1 MPRFVKMKSSF
12 NLEKVM
18 PEKVMPENT
27 PKKTMFIER
36 YCPIDSNKISFT
48 RQQASDFAKQVAD
61 DFNPLHNVEAKRF
74 CVPGDLLFSVIIAK
88 AGLHKDM
95 SFNFSGMVNENI
107 TLSFPTEIN
116 ESFDLVDEKAK
127 TYLTVEA
134 SGEKTHCPALIDA
147 LTKAYVDFSGHTF
160 PDILVKLM
168 AENNVMINPARPMV
182 MYQCMKIKLQR
193 LDVTTLS
200 LKLAQTSLSI
210 EGKRG
215 DAWLE
220 FDLISEG
227 EVVGH
232 GKKHMLLS
240 GLREY
245 CPENIELMI
254 AQYKESKE
262 RYSFK

>member
-1 MPRFVKMKSSF
+1 
-12 NLEKVM
+12 M
-18 PEKVMPENT
+18 PEEVI
-27 PKKTMFIER
+27 PKEAMFIEQ
-36 YCPIDSNKISFT
+36 YCPIDSDKISFT

-88 AGLHKDM
+88 AGLHKEM
-95 SFNFSGMVNENI
+95 SFNFSGMVNDGTALTFPNEI
-107 TLSFPTEIN
+107 TEC
-116 ESFDLVDEKAK
+116 FDVVDDKNK

-134 SGEKTHCPALIDA
+134 SGEKTHCPSLINA

-168 AENNVMINPARPMV
+168 TKNGVMINPARPMV
-182 MYQCMKIKLQR
+182 MYQCMKINLKR
-193 LDVTTLS
+193 LDIKELS
-200 LKLAQTSLSI
+200 LQLAQTSLSI

-245 CPENIELMI
+245 CQDNVDAMVT
-254 AQYKESKE
+254 QYRESKSN
-262 RYSFK
+262 YSYKSQ

>member
-1 MPRFVKMKSSF
+1 MPVEMIP
-12 NLEKVM
+12 N
-18 PEKVMPENT
+18 
-27 PKKTMFIER
+27 KTMFIEQ
-36 YCPIDSNKISFT
+36 YCPIDSEQISFT
-48 RQQASDFAKQVAD
+48 RQQGSDFAKQVAD

-88 AGLHKDM
+88 AGLHKEM
-95 SFNFSGMVNENI
+95 SFNFSGMVNDGI
-107 TLSFPTEIN
+107 TLRFPNEIN
-116 ESFDLVDEKAK
+116 NSFDVVDDNNK

-134 SGEKTHCPALIDA
+134 SGEKTICPALINA

-182 MYQCMKIKLQR
+182 MYQCMKINLTR
-193 LDVTTLS
+193 LDITTLS
-200 LKLAQTSLSI
+200 LKLAKTTLSI

-215 DAWLE
+215 DAWLA

-240 GLREY
+240 GLRDY
-245 CPENIELMI
+245 CQDDIDAMVE
-254 AQYKESKE
+254 QYKNSKAN
-262 RYSFK
+262 YCT

>member
-1 MPRFVKMKSSF
+1 MS
-12 NLEKVM
+12 EEVM
-18 PEKVMPENT
+18 P
-27 PKKTMFIER
+27 KKTTADETMFIEQ
-36 YCPIDSNKISFT
+36 YCPIDSEKISFT

-88 AGLHKDM
+88 AGLHKNM
-95 SFNFSGMVNENI
+95 IFNFSGMVNDGI
-107 TLSFPTEIN
+107 PLTFPNEIN
-116 ESFDLVDEKAK
+116 GSFDISDDKDK
-127 TYLTVEA
+127 TYLSVEA
-134 SGEKTHCPALIDA
+134 SGEKTHCPSLINA

-168 AENNVMINPARPMV
+168 TEKGVMINPARPMV
-182 MYQCMKIKLQR
+182 MYQCMKINLQR
-193 LDVTTLS
+193 LDVTSLS

-245 CPENIELMI
+245 CQDNVDAMVT
-254 AQYKESKE
+254 QYKESKSN
-262 RYSFK
+262 YSY